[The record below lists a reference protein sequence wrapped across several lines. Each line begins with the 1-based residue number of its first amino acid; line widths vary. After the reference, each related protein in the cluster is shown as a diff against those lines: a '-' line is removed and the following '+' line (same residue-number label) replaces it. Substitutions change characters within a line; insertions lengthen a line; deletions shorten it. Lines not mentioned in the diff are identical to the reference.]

1 VDADPRLNRRP
12 GWCGDLRFG
21 QDAGMELATS
31 VVNNQGVLWGFCLI
45 IVVVIFIRLVG
56 RH

>member
-1 VDADPRLNRRP
+1 
-12 GWCGDLRFG
+12 
-21 QDAGMELATS
+21 MELATS

-45 IVVVIFIRLVG
+45 IVVIILIRLVG